1 MGRLKIYI
9 SCPITIP
16 FGTLVD
22 TAKQL
27 SNNGQHLVKYWD
39 RKEVYDPHVLNTADL
54 VLFML
59 PNNSFSMKV
68 DALPI
73 GLRNELKRADAKG
86 IRVGIIY
93 KTNFGALN
101 AYESILEDD
110 FFTDEVESIKG
121 VAGTAGFHNRLAVD
135 LYPTISLDAP
145 NKKKSPLALAEAQRA
160 VRELALDSYKMSH
173 DFGYRDGTGDRRL
186 LLLA

>member
-1 MGRLKIYI
+1 MGQLKIYI
-9 SCPITIP
+9 SCPISIP

-59 PNNSFSMKV
+59 PNNSFAMKV

-121 VAGTAGFHNRLAVD
+121 IAGTSGYHNRLAAD
-135 LYPTISLDAP
+135 LYQVAEVI
-145 NKKKSPLALAEAQRA
+145 KKRSPLAEAQEA
-160 VRELALDSYKMSH
+160 VRKLATDSYKMSH
-173 DFGYRDGTGDRRL
+173 DFGYRGGTGDRRL